1 MQVTP
6 KKYSKNDL
14 VPKGFLYAVSTMV
27 VLSLLVVFSSSLFTG
42 EQLDDI
48 EKIEILETAKLKLS
62 RLSDGSVSIA
72 NIKNEQILN
81 SNDGKSGFLSVILTG
96 LEYNRKKLGLELLD
110 SYDIEILRFASG
122 RISLKD
128 SKANWRLNV
137 TSFGRKNSELFSS
150 VF

>member
-6 KKYSKNDL
+6 KYSKNDL
-14 VPKGFLYAVSTMV
+14 VPKGFLYAVSIMV
-27 VLSLLVVFSSSLFTG
+27 VFSLLVVFSASLFPG
-42 EQLDDI
+42 EQSDDI
-48 EKIEILETAKLKLS
+48 EKMEILETAKLKLAK
-62 RLSDGSVSIA
+62 LSDGSVSIA
-72 NIKNEQILN
+72 NIKNKQLLN

-96 LEYNRKKLGLELLD
+96 LEYNRKKSGLELLD
-110 SYDIEILRFASG
+110 SYDIEIIRFASG

>member
-14 VPKGFLYAVSTMV
+14 VPKGFLYAVSIMV
-27 VLSLLVVFSSSLFTG
+27 VLSLLVVFSASLFPG
-42 EQLDDI
+42 EQSDDI
-48 EKIEILETAKLKLS
+48 EKMEILETAKLKLAK
-62 RLSDGSVSIA
+62 LSDGSVSIA
-72 NIKNEQILN
+72 NIKNKQLLN

-110 SYDIEILRFASG
+110 SYDIEIIRFASG

>member
-6 KKYSKNDL
+6 KYSKNDL
-14 VPKGFLYAVSTMV
+14 VPKGFLYAVSIMV
-27 VLSLLVVFSSSLFTG
+27 VFSLLVVFSASLFPG
-42 EQLDDI
+42 EQSDDI
-48 EKIEILETAKLKLS
+48 EKMEILETAKLKLAK
-62 RLSDGSVSIA
+62 LSDGSVSIV
-72 NIKNEQILN
+72 NIKNKQLLN

-96 LEYNRKKLGLELLD
+96 LEYNRKKSGLELLD
-110 SYDIEILRFASG
+110 SYDIEIIRFASG

>member
-1 MQVTP
+1 MHVTP
-6 KKYSKNDL
+6 KYSKNDL
-14 VPKGFLYAVSTMV
+14 VPKGFLYAISIMV
-27 VLSLLVVFSSSLFTG
+27 VLSLLVVFSASLFPG
-42 EQLDDI
+42 EQSDDI
-48 EKIEILETAKLKLS
+48 EKMEILETAKLKLAK
-62 RLSDGSVSIA
+62 LSDGSVSIA
-72 NIKNEQILN
+72 NIENKQLLN

-96 LEYNRKKLGLELLD
+96 LEYNRKKSGLELLD
-110 SYDIEILRFASG
+110 SYDIEIIRFASG

>member
-1 MQVTP
+1 MHVAP
-6 KKYSKNDL
+6 KYSKNDL
-14 VPKGFLYAVSTMV
+14 VPKGFLYAVSIMV
-27 VLSLLVVFSSSLFTG
+27 VFSLLVVFSASLFPG
-42 EQLDDI
+42 EQSDDI
-48 EKIEILETAKLKLS
+48 EKMEILETAKLKLAK
-62 RLSDGSVSIA
+62 LSDGSVSIA
-72 NIKNEQILN
+72 NIKNKQLLN

-96 LEYNRKKLGLELLD
+96 LEYNRKKSGLELLD
-110 SYDIEILRFASG
+110 SYDIEIIRFASG

>member
-6 KKYSKNDL
+6 KKYRKDDL

-27 VLSLLVVFSSSLFTG
+27 VLSLLVVFSASLFTG

-48 EKIEILETAKLKLS
+48 EKIEILETAKLKLAK
-62 RLSDGSVSIA
+62 LSDGSVSIA

-96 LEYNRKKLGLELLD
+96 LEYNRKKSGLELLD
-110 SYDIEILRFASG
+110 SYDIEITRFASG

-137 TSFGRKNSELFSS
+137 TSFGRKNSELFLS

>member
-6 KKYSKNDL
+6 KYSKNDL
-14 VPKGFLYAVSTMV
+14 VPKGFLYAVSIMV
-27 VLSLLVVFSSSLFTG
+27 VLSLLVVFSASLFRG
-42 EQLDDI
+42 EQLDYI
-48 EKIEILETAKLKLS
+48 EKTEILETAKLKLA

-72 NIKNEQILN
+72 NTKNEQILN

-137 TSFGRKNSELFSS
+137 TSFGRKNSELFLS

>member
-14 VPKGFLYAVSTMV
+14 VPKGFLYAVSIMV
-27 VLSLLVVFSSSLFTG
+27 VLSLLVVFSASLFRG

-48 EKIEILETAKLKLS
+48 EKIEILETAKLKLAK
-62 RLSDGSVSIA
+62 LSDGSVSIA
-72 NIKNEQILN
+72 NTKNEQILN

-96 LEYNRKKLGLELLD
+96 LEYNRKKSGLELLD
-110 SYDIEILRFASG
+110 SYDIEIIRFASG

-137 TSFGRKNSELFSS
+137 TSFGRKNSELFLS

>member
-14 VPKGFLYAVSTMV
+14 VPKGFLYAVSIMV
-27 VLSLLVVFSSSLFTG
+27 VFSLLVVFSASLFPG
-42 EQLDDI
+42 EQSDDI
-48 EKIEILETAKLKLS
+48 EKMEILEIAKLKLAK
-62 RLSDGSVSIA
+62 LSDGSVSIA
-72 NIKNEQILN
+72 NIKNKQLLN

-96 LEYNRKKLGLELLD
+96 LEYNRKKSGLELLD
-110 SYDIEILRFASG
+110 SYDIEIIRFASG

>member
-14 VPKGFLYAVSTMV
+14 VPKGFLYAVSIMV
-27 VLSLLVVFSSSLFTG
+27 VFSLLVVFSASLFRG

-48 EKIEILETAKLKLS
+48 EKIEILETAKLKLAK
-62 RLSDGSVSIA
+62 LSDGSVSIA
-72 NIKNEQILN
+72 NTKNEQILN

-96 LEYNRKKLGLELLD
+96 LEYNRKKSGLELLD
-110 SYDIEILRFASG
+110 SYDIEIIKFASG

-137 TSFGRKNSELFSS
+137 TSFGRKNSELFLS

>member
-48 EKIEILETAKLKLS
+48 EKIEILETTKLKLAK
-62 RLSDGSVSIA
+62 LSDGSVSIA
-72 NIKNEQILN
+72 NTKNEQILN

-128 SKANWRLNV
+128 SKAGWRLNV
-137 TSFGRKNSELFSS
+137 TSFGRKNSELFLS